1 MEGPCLNVWM
11 SKITLPRKIA
21 SASRC
26 FTFGGKDEKTSSAP
40 LSCLSAKKKNVRW
53 RTMQILMRTTIN
65 SMSF

>member
-1 MEGPCLNVWM
+1 MEAPCLNVWM
-11 SKITLPRKIA
+11 SKTTLPRKTVA
-21 SASRC
+21 ASRC
-26 FTFGGKDEKTSSAP
+26 FAFVGKDEKTSSAP